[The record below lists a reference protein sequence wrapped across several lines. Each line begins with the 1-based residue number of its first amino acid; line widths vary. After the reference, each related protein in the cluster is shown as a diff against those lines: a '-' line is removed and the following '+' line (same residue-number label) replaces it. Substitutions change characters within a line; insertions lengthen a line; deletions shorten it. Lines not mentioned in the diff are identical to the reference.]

1 MEVKFNKKGKMTA
14 VVAVRSG
21 SVRVPNKNI
30 RAFSNTNLLEL
41 KLNVLKRC
49 KSIDEIIVNSDSEEM
64 LNLGEQYNVTTQSRE
79 PYFASNEAT
88 NSEFHKHI
96 GETTNTDFIFLA
108 PVCSPFVSSN
118 RHDEAINKFYKTNND
133 SLTSTSSVKGHL
145 WLEGKPI
152 NNEKDINELNIL

>member
-64 LNLGEQYNVTTQSRE
+64 LNLGEQYNVCLLYT
-79 PYFASNEAT
+79 
-88 NSEFHKHI
+88 
-96 GETTNTDFIFLA
+96 
-108 PVCSPFVSSN
+108 SPSP
-118 RHDEAINKFYKTNND
+118 RD
-133 SLTSTSSVKGHL
+133 
-145 WLEGKPI
+145 
-152 NNEKDINELNIL
+152 